1 MRILSNE
8 KGFTLIEV
16 IAAIIIFSV
25 SLLLFNVY
33 FVNSFSNSK
42 KQDTQ
47 MVAMNIAR
55 QVAEQW
61 KNSEGTLPSS
71 KFPEEKLNEEKLN
84 YERLK
89 ELILKGEEDHILP
102 STSINGAEY
111 EPKVTLKKM
120 PAGSDNNPLILITVC
135 VSLKNEKT
143 AIPLAI
149 LHTAIA
155 NPKKGG

>member
-25 SLLLFNVY
+25 SLLLFNSY

-71 KFPEEKLNEEKLN
+71 EFPEEKLN

-89 ELILKGEEDHILP
+89 ELILKGEEDHILS
-102 STSINGAEY
+102 STSINGAVY